1 MLDLTFV
8 MDQIKS
14 IFTTLKTSKILL
26 ITVALICNIEVKSNR
41 CLKMFEG
48 YLSSFRCFAL

>member
-14 IFTTLKTSKILL
+14 IFTTLKTSKIQL